1 LDAAG
6 KEKRP
11 APKRKDEVMKIGSFK
26 FDERASDIIGKIATR
41 EMRFPYLIMRRVEDR
56 QSDSAPVYEIYE
68 TNRAGDEIQIGVVW
82 ERRMKANDEV
92 FLSGMVDDPSFR
104 EPLPSPFSG
113 TRRTASMSSGGAN
126 ATATRRAAASAIARA
141 AASGRAVSADGR
153 AAASP
158 AAAPQA
164 PVANTPA
171 TGAALTMRCPSKRH
185 QGGPGSAGT
194 LPGP

>member
-1 LDAAG
+1 MDAAG
-6 KEKRP
+6 KEKWP

-82 ERRMKANDEV
+82 ERKMRSNDEV

-104 EPLPSPFSG
+104 EPLPIALFGDETNGFDVQWRRDREAQGGGFGGRSGGGQRQGGFGGRSGGGFSG
-113 TRRTASMSSGGAN
+113 GSTA
-126 ATATRRAAASAIARA
+126 
-141 AASGRAVSADGR
+141 
-153 AAASP
+153 
-158 AAAPQA
+158 
-164 PVANTPA
+164 
-171 TGAALTMRCPSKRH
+171 
-185 QGGPGSAGT
+185 GPGGEYT
-194 LPGP
+194 GNGRGLDDEVPF